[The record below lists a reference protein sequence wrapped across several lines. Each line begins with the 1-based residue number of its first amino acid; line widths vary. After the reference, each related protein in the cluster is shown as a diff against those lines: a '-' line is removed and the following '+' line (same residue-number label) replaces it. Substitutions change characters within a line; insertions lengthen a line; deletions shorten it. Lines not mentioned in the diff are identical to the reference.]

1 MSQGG
6 EQRSDIE
13 KAADIIRDA
22 GGKIVGRT
30 RLQKI
35 AYLLEITGLG
45 DGFAFEYRH
54 FGPYS
59 ESLATAMM
67 KAQLLDLIEEKKEV
81 KTSWGGFYSVFTA
94 NPSAKRTTEPAR
106 VELIKAASNADPI
119 ELELAATAA
128 LLAAERNVDP
138 WGETEKRKPEKA
150 RHLPNAKLL
159 YSKLLTVTTPRQL
172 PKIA

>member
-6 EQRSDIE
+6 EQRPEIE

-59 ESLATAMM
+59 ESLANAMT
-67 KAQLLDLIEEKKEV
+67 KAQLLDLIEEKEMP
-81 KTSWGGFYSVFTA
+81 TSWGGFYSIFTT
-94 NPSAKRTTEPAR
+94 PGSGKRAAVPAR
-106 VELIKAASNADPI
+106 LELIKAASNADPI

-128 LLAAERNVDP
+128 LLAVERSADP
-138 WGETEKRKPEKA
+138 WGETAKRKPDKA
-150 RHLPNAKLL
+150 PHLQNAKLL
-159 YSKLLTVTTPRQL
+159 YRKLLTVTTPRQL